1 MIKYIFT
8 CLLITKTSV
17 RSRVSPTLRSGD
29 WWFVN
34 KYLPIYLNIRFFIC
48 LHKRFDE
55 CLSLYFNK
63 ERYKYIINEIYLY
76 INNKRY
82 ACTYK

>member
-17 RSRVSPTLRSGD
+17 RSRVSPTLRYGD

>member
-8 CLLITKTSV
+8 CLSMIETPAGLQ
-17 RSRVSPTLRSGD
+17 VSPTLRSGD

-34 KYLPIYLNIRFFIC
+34 KYLPIYLIIRFFIC
-48 LHKRFDE
+48 LYKRLYK

-63 ERYKYIINEIYLY
+63 EKYKYIVNDIYLY

>member
-8 CLLITKTSV
+8 CLLMTKTSV
-17 RSRVSPTLRSGD
+17 RPQVSPTLRSGD

-63 ERYKYIINEIYLY
+63 EKYKHIVNEIYLY

-82 ACTYK
+82 TCTYK

>member
-1 MIKYIFT
+1 MIKYIYT
-8 CLLITKTSV
+8 CLLMTKTSV
-17 RSRVSPTLRSGD
+17 RSQVSPTLRSGD

-34 KYLPIYLNIRFFIC
+34 KYFHIYLIIRFFIC
-48 LHKRFDE
+48 LYKRWDK

-63 ERYKYIINEIYLY
+63 EKYKHIVNEIYLY

-82 ACTYK
+82 TCTYK

>member
-8 CLLITKTSV
+8 CLLMTKTSV
-17 RSRVSPTLRSGD
+17 RPQVSPTLRSGN

-48 LHKRFDE
+48 LYKRMDK

-63 ERYKYIINEIYLY
+63 EKYKYIVNEIYLY
-76 INNKRY
+76 INIKRY
-82 ACTYK
+82 TCTYK

>member
-8 CLLITKTSV
+8 CLLMTKTSV
-17 RSRVSPTLRSGD
+17 RPQVSLTLRSGD
-29 WWFVN
+29 WCFVN
-34 KYLPIYLNIRFFIC
+34 KYFHTYLIIRFFIC
-48 LHKRFDE
+48 LFKRLDK

-63 ERYKYIINEIYLY
+63 EKYKHIVNEIYLY

-82 ACTYK
+82 TCTYK

>member
-8 CLLITKTSV
+8 CLSMAKTSV
-17 RSRVSPTLRSGD
+17 RSQVSPTLQSGD
-29 WWFVN
+29 WLFVN
-34 KYLPIYLNIRFFIC
+34 KYFYIYLIIRFFIC
-48 LHKRFDE
+48 LYKRSNK

-63 ERYKYIINEIYLY
+63 EKYKHIVNEIYLY

>member
-34 KYLPIYLNIRFFIC
+34 KYLPIYLIYV
-48 LHKRFDE
+48 
-55 CLSLYFNK
+55 SLFV
-63 ERYKYIINEIYLY
+63 YINDLMNVYLY
-76 INNKRY
+76 ILIK
-82 ACTYK
+82 KGISIL

>member
-48 LHKRFDE
+48 LYKRMDK

-63 ERYKYIINEIYLY
+63 EKYKHIVNEIYLY

-82 ACTYK
+82 TCTYK

>member
-34 KYLPIYLNIRFFIC
+34 KYLPIYLIIRFFIC

-82 ACTYK
+82 ECTYK

>member
-17 RSRVSPTLRSGD
+17 RSRVSPTLRSGELLI
-29 WWFVN
+29 VN
-34 KYLPIYLNIRFFIC
+34 KYFHIYLIIRFFIC
-48 LHKRFDE
+48 LFKRLDKS
-55 CLSLYFNK
+55 LSLYFNK
-63 ERYKYIINEIYLY
+63 EKYKCIVNEIYLY

>member
-8 CLLITKTSV
+8 CLLMTKTSV
-17 RSRVSPTLRSGD
+17 RSQVSPTLRSGD
-29 WWFVN
+29 WLFVN
-34 KYLPIYLNIRFFIC
+34 MYLPIYLIIRFFIC
-48 LHKRFDE
+48 LHKRLDK

-63 ERYKYIINEIYLY
+63 EMYKYIVNDIYLY

>member
-8 CLLITKTSV
+8 YLLTTKTSV
-17 RSRVSPTLRSGD
+17 RPQVSPTLRSGD
-29 WWFVN
+29 WWFAN
-34 KYLPIYLNIRFFIC
+34 KNLHIYLILCFFIC
-48 LHKRFDE
+48 LYKRFDE

-63 ERYKYIINEIYLY
+63 ERYKYIVNDIYLY

-82 ACTYK
+82 TCTCK

>member
-8 CLLITKTSV
+8 CLLMTKTSV
-17 RSRVSPTLRSGD
+17 RPQVSPTLRSGD

-48 LHKRFDE
+48 LYKRMDK

-63 ERYKYIINEIYLY
+63 EKYKHIVNEIYLY

-82 ACTYK
+82 TCTYK

>member
-8 CLLITKTSV
+8 CLLMTKTSV

-48 LHKRFDE
+48 LYKRMDK

-63 ERYKYIINEIYLY
+63 EKYKHIVNEIYLY

-82 ACTYK
+82 TCTYK

>member
-34 KYLPIYLNIRFFIC
+34 KYLPIYLIIRFFIC
-48 LHKRFDE
+48 LYKRFDE

>member
-8 CLLITKTSV
+8 CLLMTKASV
-17 RSRVSPTLRSGD
+17 RSQVSPTLRSGD
-29 WWFVN
+29 WLFVN
-34 KYLPIYLNIRFFIC
+34 KYLPIYLIIRFFIC
-48 LHKRFDE
+48 LYKRLDE

-63 ERYKYIINEIYLY
+63 ERCKYIVNEIYLY

>member
-8 CLLITKTSV
+8 CLSITKTSV
-17 RSRVSPTLRSGD
+17 RSQPSPTLRSGD
-29 WWFVN
+29 WLFVN
-34 KYLPIYLNIRFFIC
+34 KYLSIYLILCFFIC
-48 LHKRFDE
+48 LYKRLDKS
-55 CLSLYFNK
+55 LSLYFNK
-63 ERYKYIINEIYLY
+63 EKYKYIVNEIYLY

>member
-8 CLLITKTSV
+8 CLLMTKTSV

-34 KYLPIYLNIRFFIC
+34 KYLPIYLIIRFFIC
-48 LHKRFDE
+48 LFKRLDK
-55 CLSLYFNK
+55 CLSLYFHK
-63 ERYKYIINEIYLY
+63 EKYKYIVN
-76 INNKRY
+76 
-82 ACTYK
+82 

>member
-17 RSRVSPTLRSGD
+17 RPQVSPTLRSGD

-34 KYLPIYLNIRFFIC
+34 KYFHIYLIIRFFIC
-48 LHKRFDE
+48 LYKRWDK

-63 ERYKYIINEIYLY
+63 EKYKHIVNEIYLY

-82 ACTYK
+82 TCTYK

>member
-8 CLLITKTSV
+8 CLLMTKTSV
-17 RSRVSPTLRSGD
+17 RPQLSPTLRSGKLLI
-29 WWFVN
+29 VN
-34 KYLPIYLNIRFFIC
+34 KYFHIYLIIRFFIC
-48 LHKRFDE
+48 LFKRLDKS
-55 CLSLYFNK
+55 LSLYFNK
-63 ERYKYIINEIYLY
+63 EKYKCIVNEIYLY

>member
-17 RSRVSPTLRSGD
+17 RPQVSPTLRSGD

-48 LHKRFDE
+48 LYKRMDK

-63 ERYKYIINEIYLY
+63 EKYKHIVNEIYLY

-82 ACTYK
+82 TCTYK

>member
-29 WWFVN
+29 WLLVN
-34 KYLPIYLNIRFFIC
+34 KYFHIYLIIHFFVC
-48 LHKRFDE
+48 LYKLFHK

>member
-8 CLLITKTSV
+8 CLLMTKASV
-17 RSRVSPTLRSGD
+17 RSQVSPTLCSGD

-34 KYLPIYLNIRFFIC
+34 KYLPIYLIIRFFIC
-48 LHKRFDE
+48 LYKRLDE

-63 ERYKYIINEIYLY
+63 ERCKYIVNEIYLY

>member
-8 CLLITKTSV
+8 CLLMTKTSV
-17 RSRVSPTLRSGD
+17 RPQVSPTLRSGD

-48 LHKRFDE
+48 LYKRMDK

-82 ACTYK
+82 TCTYK

>member
-8 CLLITKTSV
+8 CLLMTKTSV
-17 RSRVSPTLRSGD
+17 RPQVSPTLRFGD

-34 KYLPIYLNIRFFIC
+34 KYFHIYLIIRFFIC
-48 LHKRFDE
+48 LFKRLDKF
-55 CLSLYFNK
+55 LSLYFNK
-63 ERYKYIINEIYLY
+63 EKYKHIVNEIYLY

-82 ACTYK
+82 TCTYK